1 MKTVRT
7 VGAEKLLTA
16 ECARVI
22 HSEVSSHSDEVAVKY
37 VETDSHSE
45 RVREQFLN
53 GTSAHNRPLHGLKI
67 QNEIYLTMIRRKM

>member
-22 HSEVSSHSDEVAVKY
+22 HSEVSSHSSEVAVKY
-37 VETDSHSE
+37 VEIDSRSE
-45 RVREQFLN
+45 RK
-53 GTSAHNRPLHGLKI
+53 RPGSDS
-67 QNEIYLTMIRRKM
+67 TVATWRRATECDCRGS